1 MVALFNAQCRD
12 WIDFQRTTR
21 GKITSG
27 ESGQG
32 KKGRNAEKNNRIARI
47 HAVKKCAGKPRGPER
62 GKQTKTKSDSGKYHS
77 LLQNKLKDLSGLR
90 SKSHADRQLASSLAH
105 RICHHPVN
113 AVVRFFID
121 REGGVGINDC
131 EAVSREVETLLD
143 VENVVDGPY
152 SLEVSSPGLDR
163 PLYSPAD
170 FIRFAGR
177 MAKVRTR
184 ELIGGQK
191 VFTGRIDEPT
201 DDGFD
206 ILTEGGKV
214 VHIGYDQVEKARLEV
229 EF

>member
-1 MVALFNAQCRD
+1 MVQS
-12 WIDFQRTTR
+12 RTSR
-21 GKITSG
+21 VFSL
-27 ESGQG
+27 ESGLDG
-32 KKGRNAEKNNRIARI
+32 PLFLFVWWADKRLRLKLAREKVVDAARRVAGPVISEMGYELVEVKFVMEAGRWR
-47 HAVKKCAGKPRGPER
+47 
-62 GKQTKTKSDSGKYHS
+62 
-77 LLQNKLKDLSGLR
+77 L
-90 SKSHADRQLASSLAH
+90 
-105 RICHHPVN
+105 
-113 AVVRFFID
+113 RFFID